1 MPSLELTWARSTA
14 SMRPLLLMSSRK
26 LSLSVVCPWLRC
38 LIGIGAIDDAII
50 DDAIAA
56 NIAEQQDRRH
66 LGGGNSVALV
76 VVHVCQ
82 GKDEILG
89 VAGSRKTNA
98 KTIGSLACRLTPW
111 TMPQEAATRADV
123 VRRTSV

>member
-1 MPSLELTWARSTA
+1 LGEIDRIDA
-14 SMRPLLLMSSRK
+14 SVAVNVLAEVITIGRLPL
-26 LSLSVVCPWLRC
+26 VERC
-38 LIGIGAIDDAII
+38 LIGIGAI

>member
-1 MPSLELTWARSTA
+1 LGEIDRIDA
-14 SMRPLLLMSSRK
+14 SVAVNVLAEVITIGRLPL
-26 LSLSVVCPWLRC
+26 VERC

-111 TMPQEAATRADV
+111 TMPQEAATRTDV

>member
-1 MPSLELTWARSTA
+1 LGEIDRIDA
-14 SMRPLLLMSSRK
+14 SVAVNVLAEVITIGRLPL
-26 LSLSVVCPWLRC
+26 VERC